1 MDFTQEKAKLL
12 RYKATAVKL
21 LGEPT
26 KLRLAIVSA
35 LVAVALLA
43 VYMPLSGRMQL
54 QRQLLGAEKQR
65 ADAIHDVETLRKDV
79 VEFRGRIG
87 EKSDTNE
94 CIQYLLGGLRQTRVK
109 LRDMESKE
117 PQTVGPY
124 KAINLAMELQGNYA
138 QLRAFMEW
146 LEQADRLLRVE
157 TVRMERMPDALLMKV
172 YILILVRK
180 DA

>member
-12 RYKATAVKL
+12 HYKATAARL

-26 KLRLAIVSA
+26 KLRLAIIAA
-35 LVAVALLA
+35 LLGVALLG
-43 VYMPLSGRMQL
+43 VYMPLSDGMQQ
-54 QRQLLGAEKQR
+54 QRQLLGAEKKR

-79 VEFRGRIG
+79 AEFRSRIG
-87 EKSDTNE
+87 DKSDTNE
-94 CIQYLLGGLRQTRVK
+94 CIQYLLGGMRQAKVK
-109 LRDMESKE
+109 LRDMASKE

-124 KAINLAMELQGNYA
+124 KAISLAMELQGDYA
-138 QLRAFMEW
+138 QLRSFMEW

-157 TVRMERMPDALLMKV
+157 TVKMDRMPDTIMMKI